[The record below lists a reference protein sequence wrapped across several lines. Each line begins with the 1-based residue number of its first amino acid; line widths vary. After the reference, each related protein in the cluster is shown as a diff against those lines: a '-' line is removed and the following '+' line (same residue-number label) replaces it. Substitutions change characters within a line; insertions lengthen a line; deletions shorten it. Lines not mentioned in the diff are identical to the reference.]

1 MKFLSLI
8 TRYLN
13 EPFLEEFVEYYLSE
27 GVDHIFVLFD
37 IDSTIPI
44 SSNVVENDK
53 VTILSSSNFKK
64 RQTYDV
70 NLVYSRI
77 RNSYKWNIF
86 VDCDEFITSTIKDQT
101 IRTVLEIQ
109 YQNTDCIKIPWV
121 MMSSGGRENDPSSI
135 LQDLTTRWDH
145 DLRHPH
151 PHNWTKGRCRYNEIE
166 VKCIC
171 RCEKINNLGLHHPNN
186 PNQTITCIESV
197 RNQNTQLNPFYKN
210 LRENDIEHASMLCYH
225 YRIFSK
231 ESAKR
236 KLINNKLD
244 GYNPNVLQ
252 SLMLSDHSE
261 KEDLFMKN
269 KSIAKFG
276 RK

>member
-27 GVDHIFVLFD
+27 GIDHIFVLFD
-37 IDSTIPI
+37 VESTIPI
-44 SSNVVENDK
+44 TPSVIANKK
-53 VTILSSSNFKK
+53 VTILQSTNFKK

-70 NLVYSRI
+70 NLLYSRI
-77 RNSYKWNIF
+77 CNSYKWVIF
-86 VDCDEFITSTIKDQT
+86 VDCDEFITSKIQNET
-101 IRTVLEIQ
+101 IRDELEIR
-109 YQNTDCIKIPWV
+109 YCNVDCIKIPWV
-121 MMSSGGRENDPSSI
+121 MMSYGGRENDPSSI
-135 LQDLTTRWDH
+135 LQELTTRWDH

-151 PHNWTKGRCRYNEIE
+151 PENWPKGRCRFNEIE
-166 VKCIC
+166 VKCIS
-171 RCEKINNLGLHHPNN
+171 RCEKFHSLGLHHPNSN
-186 PNQTITCIESV
+186 DQDYICIESID
-197 RNQNTQLNPFYKN
+197 NKHSPLNAFYPN
-210 LRENDIEHASMLCYH
+210 LREKSIENASLLCYH

-244 GYNPNVLQ
+244 GYKPSVLNHLLQ
-252 SLMLSDHSE
+252 SDYSE
-261 KEDLFMKN
+261 KPDLFMKN